1 VELSQKEIDL
11 FRHNGFI
18 RLPTDVPESQV
29 EALKAAALKDI
40 AGEVEPISR
49 SATGQ
54 AQRLSELWDRGGVF
68 RETIQSDEIL
78 DPLASLL
85 GPNIEFQLNRHNHF
99 YLREKGSTASLEVHR
114 DVRQWSRTIVTVLIY
129 LETTNLENG
138 CTRLVPGSHLLPSF
152 SDRGDKE
159 TLRVVMSQAVPVP
172 MMAGG
177 MIAMDGMTLH
187 AAGDNQTDQT
197 RMSMTLGYH
206 SVDEFSHSVG
216 ERRVVVRGE
225 REYRGN
231 DRGRTSP
238 PS

>member
-1 VELSQKEIDL
+1 M
-11 FRHNGFI
+11 
-18 RLPTDVPESQV
+18 
-29 EALKAAALKDI
+29 
-40 AGEVEPISR
+40 
-49 SATGQ
+49 
-54 AQRLSELWDRGGVF
+54 
-68 RETIQSDEIL
+68 
-78 DPLASLL
+78 
-85 GPNIEFQLNRHNHF
+85 
-99 YLREKGSTASLEVHR
+99 
-114 DVRQWSRTIVTVLIY
+114 TVLIY

-187 AAGDNQTDQT
+187 AAGENQTDQT